1 MLDHFLRGN
10 ILPGNKSVN
19 DLMGQALE
27 GVRVIDISNFLA
39 GPISS
44 MFLGDLGADVIKVE
58 RPGTGD
64 EIRYWGH
71 NKDGVGLMYKL
82 VNRNKRSVTADL
94 RTPLGV
100 EIVKA
105 LIEDADIIVENY
117 RKGTLEKWGLDYET
131 LSKINPRL
139 VMLRITGFGQTGPN
153 SHRPGF
159 GTLAEGYAGFASI
172 TGYPD
177 RPPLLP
183 GFGLAD
189 ETSGLMGAYL
199 LLAALRERDQKSGI
213 GQIVEFG
220 IYEPLFTLL
229 GPQVVDYDQLGVIQE
244 RNGSRLPFTAPRNTF
259 RTKDDK
265 WVSISGS
272 AQSTFE
278 RMCEALNVP
287 ALINDPRFLDN
298 RLRIQNAEALDDA
311 LQNAIL
317 AYDRDTLIEIFEE
330 FGAAVAACND
340 IAEIFEDPHFLA
352 RENIVAVDDKE
363 LNGPLRMQNVVGKF
377 SRTQGI
383 IRHAGPKLGEHNK
396 EILVDMLG
404 FDIER
409 LVEEGYEIGTSLPKG
424 QHG

>member
-1 MLDHFLRGN
+1 MGN
-10 ILPGNKSVN
+10 ESFN
-19 DLMGQALE
+19 DLLGEALS
-27 GVRVIDISNFLA
+27 GIRVIDISNFLA

-44 MFLGDLGADVIKVE
+44 MFLGDFGADVIKVE

-64 EIRYWGH
+64 EIRYWGN

-94 RTPLGV
+94 RTQLGV

-105 LIEDADIIVENY
+105 LVRDADIIIENY

-131 LSKINPRL
+131 LSKINPGL
-139 VMLRITGFGQTGPN
+139 IMVRITGFGQTGPN

-159 GTLAEGYAGFASI
+159 GTLAEGYAGFAAI

-199 LLAALRERDQKSGI
+199 ALAALRERDQKSGK

-229 GPQVVDYDQLGVIQE
+229 GPQVVDYDQLGIIQE

-287 ALINDPRFLDN
+287 GLINDPRFLDN

-311 LQNAIL
+311 LQDAIL
-317 AYDRDTLIEIFEE
+317 EFDRDTLIGLFDE
-330 FGAAVAACND
+330 FGAAVAACNN

-352 RENIVAVDDKE
+352 RGNIVAVNDEE
-363 LNGPLRMQNVVGKF
+363 LNGPLKMQNIVGNF
-377 SRTQGI
+377 SRTPGKVK
-383 IRHAGPKLGEHNK
+383 HAGPKLGEHNK
-396 EILVDMLG
+396 DILVDMLG
-404 FDIER
+404 FDPQR
-409 LVEEGYEIGTSLPKG
+409 LIREGYEISNSVAKET
-424 QHG
+424 HD

>member
-1 MLDHFLRGN
+1 MDKYN
-10 ILPGNKSVN
+10 IKAPISG
-19 DLMGQALE
+19 ALS

-44 MFLGDLGADVIKVE
+44 MFLGDFGADVIKVE

-64 EIRYWGH
+64 EIRYWGN
-71 NKDGVGLMYKL
+71 NKHGVGLMYKL

-100 EIVKA
+100 QIVKA
-105 LIEDADIIVENY
+105 LVKDADIIIENY

-131 LSKINPRL
+131 LSKINPGL
-139 VMLRITGFGQTGPN
+139 IMVRITGFGQTGPN

-172 TGYPD
+172 TGYSD

-199 LLAALRERDQKSGI
+199 ALAALRERDQNSGR

-229 GPQVVDYDQLGVIQE
+229 GPQVVDYDQLGIIQE
-244 RNGSRLPFTAPRNTF
+244 RNGSRLPFTAPRNTY

-278 RMCEALNVP
+278 RMCEALHVP
-287 ALINDPRFLDN
+287 DLINDPRFLDN

-311 LQNAIL
+311 LQDAIL
-317 AYDRDTLIEIFEE
+317 AFDRDTLIELFDE
-330 FGAAVAACND
+330 FGAAVAACNN
-340 IAEIFEDPHFLA
+340 IAEIFEDPHFIA
-352 RENIVAVDDKE
+352 RGNIVAVEDSE
-363 LNGPLRMQNVVGKF
+363 LKGPLKMQNVVGNF
-377 SRTQGI
+377 SRTPGEI
-383 IRHAGPKLGEHNK
+383 KHAGPKLGEHNR
-396 EILVDMLG
+396 EVLIDMLG
-404 FDIER
+404 FDSDMLEN
-409 LVEEGYEIGTSLPKG
+409 EGYELG
-424 QHG
+424 

>member
-1 MLDHFLRGN
+1 MGNDNRNTPLDG
-10 ILPGNKSVN
+10 
-19 DLMGQALE
+19 ALK
-27 GVRVIDISNFLA
+27 GVKVIDISNFLA

-44 MFLGDLGADVIKVE
+44 MFLGDSGADIIKVE

-64 EIRYWGH
+64 EIRYWGN

-100 EIVKA
+100 EIIKA
-105 LIEDADIIVENY
+105 LVKDADIIIENY

-131 LSKINPRL
+131 LSKINPGL
-139 VMLRITGFGQTGPN
+139 IMVRITGFGQTGPN

-199 LLAALRERDQKSGI
+199 ALAALRERDQNSGK

-229 GPQVVDYDQLGVIQE
+229 GPQVVDYDQLGIIQE
-244 RNGSRLPFTAPRNTF
+244 RNGSRLPFTAPRNTYQ
-259 RTKDDK
+259 TNDDK

-278 RMCEALNVP
+278 RMCEALKVP
-287 ALINDPRFLDN
+287 ELISDPRFLDN
-298 RLRIQNAEALDDA
+298 RLRIQNAEALDEA
-311 LQNAIL
+311 LQEAIL
-317 AYDRDTLIEIFEE
+317 KFDRQTLIMLFDE
-330 FGAAVAACND
+330 FGAAVAACNN
-340 IAEIFEDPHFLA
+340 IAEIFEDPHFIA
-352 RENIVAVDDKE
+352 RENIVSVEDEE
-363 LNGPLRMQNVVGKF
+363 LKGSLKMQNVVGNF
-377 SRTQGI
+377 SRTPGKI
-383 IRHAGPKLGEHNK
+383 KHAGPKLGEHNK

-404 FDIER
+404 FDQEQLIKAGYSLSSPE
-409 LVEEGYEIGTSLPKG
+409 LEEN
-424 QHG
+424 HD

>member
-1 MLDHFLRGN
+1 MDKDN
-10 ILPGNKSVN
+10 IKAPMSG
-19 DLMGQALE
+19 ALS

-44 MFLGDLGADVIKVE
+44 MFLGDFGADVIKVE

-64 EIRYWGH
+64 EIRYWGN
-71 NKDGVGLMYKL
+71 NKDGIGLMYKL

-100 EIVKA
+100 QIVKA
-105 LIEDADIIVENY
+105 LVKDADIIIENY
-117 RKGTLEKWGLDYET
+117 RKGTLEKWGLDYKT
-131 LSKINPRL
+131 LSKINPGL
-139 VMLRITGFGQTGPN
+139 VMVRITGFGQTGPN

-199 LLAALRERDQKSGI
+199 ALAALRERDQNSGR

-229 GPQVVDYDQLGVIQE
+229 GPQVVDYDQLGIIQE
-244 RNGSRLPFTAPRNTF
+244 RNGSRLPFTAPRNTY

-287 ALINDPRFLDN
+287 DLINDPRFLDN

-317 AYDRDTLIEIFEE
+317 AFDRDTLIKLFDE
-330 FGAAVAACND
+330 FGAAVAACNN
-340 IAEIFEDPHFLA
+340 IAEIFEDPHFIA
-352 RENIVAVDDKE
+352 RGNIVAVEDSE
-363 LNGPLRMQNVVGKF
+363 LKGPLKMQNVVGNF
-377 SRTQGI
+377 SRTPGEI
-383 IRHAGPKLGEHNK
+383 KHAGPKLGEHNR
-396 EILVDMLG
+396 EVLIDMLG
-404 FDIER
+404 FDPDMLEN
-409 LVEEGYEIGTSLPKG
+409 EGYEIG
-424 QHG
+424 

>member
-1 MLDHFLRGN
+1 MGN
-10 ILPGNKSVN
+10 ESFN
-19 DLMGQALE
+19 DLLGEALS
-27 GVRVIDISNFLA
+27 GIRVIDISNFLA

-44 MFLGDLGADVIKVE
+44 MFLGDFGADVIKVE

-64 EIRYWGH
+64 EIRYWGN

-94 RTPLGV
+94 RTQLGV

-105 LIEDADIIVENY
+105 LVRDADIIIENY

-131 LSKINPRL
+131 LSKINPGL
-139 VMLRITGFGQTGPN
+139 IMVRITGFGQTGPN

-159 GTLAEGYAGFASI
+159 GTLAEGYAGFAAI

-199 LLAALRERDQKSGI
+199 ALAALRERDQKSGK

-229 GPQVVDYDQLGVIQE
+229 GPQVVDYDQLGIIQE

-287 ALINDPRFLDN
+287 GLINDPRFLDN
-298 RLRIQNAEALDDA
+298 RLRIQNAVALDDA
-311 LQNAIL
+311 LQDAIL
-317 AYDRDTLIEIFEE
+317 EFDRDTLIGLFDE
-330 FGAAVAACND
+330 FGAAVAACNN

-352 RENIVAVDDKE
+352 RGNIVAVDDEE
-363 LNGPLRMQNVVGKF
+363 LNGPLKMQNIVGNF
-377 SRTQGI
+377 SRTPGKVK
-383 IRHAGPKLGEHNK
+383 HAGPKLGEHNK
-396 EILVDMLG
+396 DILVDMLG
-404 FDIER
+404 FDPQR
-409 LVEEGYEIGTSLPKG
+409 LIREGYEISNSVAKET
-424 QHG
+424 HD

>member
-1 MLDHFLRGN
+1 MGN
-10 ILPGNKSVN
+10 DNRNSPLG
-19 DLMGQALE
+19 GALK
-27 GVRVIDISNFLA
+27 GVKVIDISNFLA

-44 MFLGDLGADVIKVE
+44 MFLGDSGADIIKVE

-64 EIRYWGH
+64 EIRYWGN

-100 EIVKA
+100 EIIKA
-105 LIEDADIIVENY
+105 LVKDADIIIENY

-131 LSKINPRL
+131 LSKINPGL
-139 VMLRITGFGQTGPN
+139 IMVRITGFGQTGPN

-199 LLAALRERDQKSGI
+199 ALAALRERDQNSGK

-229 GPQVVDYDQLGVIQE
+229 GPQVVDYDQLGIIQE
-244 RNGSRLPFTAPRNTF
+244 RNGSRLPFTAPRNTYQ
-259 RTKDDK
+259 TNDDK

-278 RMCEALNVP
+278 RMCEALKVP
-287 ALINDPRFLDN
+287 ELISDPRFLDN
-298 RLRIQNAEALDDA
+298 RLRIQNAETLDEA
-311 LQNAIL
+311 LQEAIL
-317 AYDRDTLIEIFEE
+317 KFDRQTLITLFDE
-330 FGAAVAACND
+330 FGAAVAACNN
-340 IAEIFEDPHFLA
+340 IAEIFEDPHFIA
-352 RENIVAVDDKE
+352 RENIVSVEDEE
-363 LNGPLRMQNVVGKF
+363 LKGSLKMQNVVGNF
-377 SRTQGI
+377 SRTPGKI
-383 IRHAGPKLGEHNK
+383 KHAGPKLGEHNK

-404 FDIER
+404 FDQEQLIKAGYSLSSPE
-409 LVEEGYEIGTSLPKG
+409 LEEN
-424 QHG
+424 HD

>member
-1 MLDHFLRGN
+1 MGN
-10 ILPGNKSVN
+10 ESFN
-19 DLMGQALE
+19 DLLGEALS
-27 GVRVIDISNFLA
+27 GIRVIDISNFLA

-44 MFLGDLGADVIKVE
+44 MFLGDFGADVIKVE

-64 EIRYWGH
+64 EIRYWGN

-94 RTPLGV
+94 RTQLGV

-105 LIEDADIIVENY
+105 LVRDADIIIENY

-131 LSKINPRL
+131 LSKINPGL
-139 VMLRITGFGQTGPN
+139 IMVRITGFGQTGPN

-159 GTLAEGYAGFASI
+159 GTLAEGYAGFAAI

-199 LLAALRERDQKSGI
+199 ALAALRERDQKSGK

-229 GPQVVDYDQLGVIQE
+229 GPQVVDYDQLGIIQE

-287 ALINDPRFLDN
+287 GLINDPRFLDN

-311 LQNAIL
+311 LQDAIL
-317 AYDRDTLIEIFEE
+317 EFDRDTLIGLFDE
-330 FGAAVAACND
+330 FGAAVAACNN

-352 RENIVAVDDKE
+352 RGNIVAVDDEE
-363 LNGPLRMQNVVGKF
+363 LNGPLKMQNIVGNF
-377 SRTQGI
+377 SRTPGKVK
-383 IRHAGPKLGEHNK
+383 HAGPKLGEHNK
-396 EILVDMLG
+396 DILVDMLG
-404 FDIER
+404 FDPQR
-409 LVEEGYEIGTSLPKG
+409 LIREGYEISNSAAKET
-424 QHG
+424 HD

>member
-1 MLDHFLRGN
+1 MTDNLG
-10 ILPGNKSVN
+10 KSS
-19 DLMGQALE
+19 MGGALN

-39 GPISS
+39 GPVSS
-44 MFLGDLGADVIKVE
+44 MFLGDSGADVIKVE

-64 EIRYWGH
+64 EIRYWGN
-71 NKDGVGLMYKL
+71 NKNGVGLMYKL
-82 VNRNKRSVTADL
+82 INRNKRSVTADL

-100 EIVKA
+100 EIVKK
-105 LIEDADIIVENY
+105 LVKDADIIIENY
-117 RKGTLEKWGLDYET
+117 RTGTLEKWGLGYDV
-131 LSKINPRL
+131 LSAINPGIIM
-139 VMLRITGFGQTGPN
+139 VRITGFGQTGPN

-172 TGYPD
+172 TGYSD

-199 LLAALRERDQKSGI
+199 ALAALRERDQNSGK

-229 GPQVVDYDQLGVIQE
+229 GPQVVDYDQLGLVQE
-244 RNGSRLPFTAPRNTF
+244 RNGSRLPFTAPRNTY
-259 RTKDDK
+259 RTRDDK

-287 ALINDPRFLDN
+287 ELITDHRFLDN
-298 RLRIQNAEALDDA
+298 RLRIQNSEMLDDA
-311 LQNAIL
+311 LQIAIL
-317 AYDRDTLIEIFEE
+317 EFDREPLISLFDK

-340 IAEIFEDPHFLA
+340 IAEIFEDPHFIA
-352 RENIVAVDDKE
+352 RDNIITVDDEE
-363 LNGPLRMQNVVGKF
+363 LGGPLKMQNVVGKF
-377 SRTQGI
+377 SRTPGEI
-383 IRHAGPKLGEHNK
+383 KHAGPKLGEHNF

-404 FDIER
+404 FDLER
-409 LVEEGYEIGTSLPKG
+409 LSEEGYEIDDTK
-424 QHG
+424 

>member
-1 MLDHFLRGN
+1 MGN
-10 ILPGNKSVN
+10 QNFN
-19 DLMGQALE
+19 DLLSEALS
-27 GVRVIDISNFLA
+27 GIRVIDISNFLA

-44 MFLGDLGADVIKVE
+44 MFLGDFGADVIKVE

-64 EIRYWGH
+64 EIRYWGN
-71 NKDGVGLMYKL
+71 NKNGVGLMYKL

-94 RTPLGV
+94 RTQLGV

-105 LIEDADIIVENY
+105 LVRDADIIIENY

-131 LSKINPRL
+131 LSKNNPGL
-139 VMLRITGFGQTGPN
+139 IMVRITGFGQTGPN

-199 LLAALRERDQKSGI
+199 ALAALRERDQKSGR

-229 GPQVVDYDQLGVIQE
+229 GPQVVDYDQLGIIQE

-278 RMCEALNVP
+278 RMCEALKVP
-287 ALINDPRFLDN
+287 GLINDPRFLDN

-311 LQNAIL
+311 LQDAIL
-317 AYDRDTLIEIFEE
+317 EFDRDTLIGLFDE
-330 FGAAVAACND
+330 FGAAVAACNN

-352 RENIVAVDDKE
+352 RGNIVAVDDEE
-363 LNGPLRMQNVVGKF
+363 LNGPLKMQNIVGNF
-377 SRTQGI
+377 SRTPGKVK
-383 IRHAGPKLGEHNK
+383 HAGPKLGEHNK
-396 EILVDMLG
+396 DILVDMLG
-404 FDIER
+404 FDPQR
-409 LVEEGYEIGTSLPKG
+409 LIREGYEISNSVAKET
-424 QHG
+424 HD

>member
-1 MLDHFLRGN
+1 MDKDN
-10 ILPGNKSVN
+10 IKAPMSG
-19 DLMGQALE
+19 ALS

-44 MFLGDLGADVIKVE
+44 MFLGDFGADVIKVE

-64 EIRYWGH
+64 EIRYWGN

-100 EIVKA
+100 QIVKA
-105 LIEDADIIVENY
+105 LVKDADIIIENY

-131 LSKINPRL
+131 LSKINPGL
-139 VMLRITGFGQTGPN
+139 IMVRITGFGQTGPN

-199 LLAALRERDQKSGI
+199 ALAALRERDQNSGR

-229 GPQVVDYDQLGVIQE
+229 GPQVVDYDQLGIIQE
-244 RNGSRLPFTAPRNTF
+244 RNGSRLPFTAPRNTY
-259 RTKDDK
+259 RTKEDK

-278 RMCEALNVP
+278 RMCEALTVP
-287 ALINDPRFLDN
+287 DLINDPRFLDN

-317 AYDRDTLIEIFEE
+317 EFDRDTLIGLFDE
-330 FGAAVAACND
+330 FGAAVAACNN
-340 IAEIFEDPHFLA
+340 IAEIFEDPHFIA
-352 RENIVAVDDKE
+352 RGNIVAVEDRE
-363 LNGPLRMQNVVGKF
+363 LKGPLKMQNVVGNF
-377 SRTQGI
+377 SRTPGEI
-383 IRHAGPKLGEHNK
+383 KHAGPKLGEHNK
-396 EILVDMLG
+396 EVLVDMLG
-404 FDIER
+404 FDPEILEN
-409 LVEEGYEIGTSLPKG
+409 EGYKIG
-424 QHG
+424 